1 MTRKDD
7 SPSLILRLTP
17 RRLIIPATAVDAEL
31 LDGFRVGTD
40 FMVKE
45 AKKPRSPGLAAWWQ
59 LMGAV
64 AAYSDD
70 WHSPRALSNAL
81 LLKLN
86 LFETELLIGG
96 QRNTPMSLTDFTENE
111 LFRLV
116 EVAKMVIARDIT
128 PEVDPDLLIK
138 EKRRGTF

>member
-7 SPSLILRLTP
+7 SPSLILRLSP
-17 RRLIIPATAVDAEL
+17 GRRILPATAVDAEL
-31 LDGFRVGTD
+31 LDAFRIGTD
-40 FMVKE
+40 LVVKE

-64 AAYSDD
+64 AAYSDS

-81 LLKLN
+81 LLKMN

-96 QRNTPMSLTDFTENE
+96 QRNTPMSLTEFTEDE

-116 EVAKMVIARDIT
+116 EVAKLIIAIDIT
-128 PEVDPDLLIK
+128 PEIDPDLLIA
-138 EKRRGTF
+138 EKKRGTF